1 MTVSELKNNDN
12 LVYYVVHPLE
22 DEPEEK
28 CDPEKAGP
36 MPMSRSVKFS
46 LITLRAYLIIM
57 GLLLLYRLIVQMH
70 LFGSHGPHS

>member
-1 MTVSELKNNDN
+1 MAVSKLINDDN
-12 LVYYVVHPLE
+12 IYYVVHPL
-22 DEPEEK
+22 DDDPEEK
-28 CDPEKAGP
+28 RDPEKAGP

-57 GLLLLYRLIVQMH
+57 GLLLLYRLIAQMH